1 MDEKWFK
8 SQLKAVGKTAGDV
21 ADAAGRAR
29 AGVSHI
35 LSGQQRM
42 NLEWAQ
48 AFAQV
53 LNVPVATVLE
63 KAGSATP
70 RLAQQLQPGFAESD
84 TVPWISTPE
93 KLAET
98 AQVNSIA
105 SAFGQR
111 QGMDIWRVSTPSMNL
126 AGMLVGD
133 YMLVDTNLA
142 EQCRPGD
149 VVVARIYA
157 RNGFNTVLR
166 RYAPPVLVAHSAD
179 PTEWKVHV
187 VDGENVVIRGKVV
200 ATWRLAA

>member
-1 MDEKWFK
+1 MA
-8 SQLKAVGKTAGDV
+8 Q
-21 ADAAGRAR
+21 RR
-29 AGVSHI
+29 AGVTSFDLGAAI
-35 LSGQQRM
+35 GRDRSVISRLANGSQRM
-42 NLEWAQ
+42 TLEQ
-48 AFAQV
+48 AQV
-53 LNVPVATVLE
+53 IAETLKVDLSLLLE
-63 KAGSATP
+63 KAGMANAPT
-70 RLAQQLQPGFAESD
+70 AQQIVTGFADND
-84 TVPWISTPE
+84 TVAWVPAPE

>member
-1 MDEKWFK
+1 MDTAWFK
-8 SQLKAVGKTAGDV
+8 MAQ
-21 ADAAGRAR
+21 RR
-29 AGVSHI
+29 AGVTSFDLGAAI
-35 LSGQQRM
+35 GRDRSVISRLANGSQRM
-42 NLEWAQ
+42 TLEQ
-48 AFAQV
+48 AQV
-53 LNVPVATVLE
+53 IAETLKVDLSLLLE
-63 KAGSATP
+63 KAGMANAPT
-70 RLAQQLQPGFAESD
+70 AQQIVTGFADND
-84 TVPWISTPE
+84 TVAWVPAPE

-149 VVVARIYA
+149 VVVARLYA

-166 RYAPPVLVAHSAD
+166 RYAPPRAGGPQRRSRRMAGACGR
-179 PTEWKVHV
+179 W
-187 VDGENVVIRGKVV
+187 
-200 ATWRLAA
+200 